1 MWTPLEAALSPFKE
15 LARLN
20 RQTVTSGAGQAVQLV
35 LAADRCH
42 VYQGLAGAETDGPAI
57 DLGFSLGG
65 EAYDVRLL
73 GKQYR
78 RAGQWDFQRI
88 RADISAGLQSGAI
101 QPGASCVI
109 MPES

>member
-20 RQTVTSGAGQAVQLV
+20 RQTVTGAGGQALQIV

-42 VYQGLAGAETDGPAI
+42 VHQGLAGAETDGPAI
-57 DLGFSLGG
+57 DLGFSLDG

-73 GKQYR
+73 GNEYR
-78 RAGQWDFQRI
+78 RNGQWDFQRI

-101 QPGASCVI
+101 QPGASYVI
-109 MPES
+109 TPV